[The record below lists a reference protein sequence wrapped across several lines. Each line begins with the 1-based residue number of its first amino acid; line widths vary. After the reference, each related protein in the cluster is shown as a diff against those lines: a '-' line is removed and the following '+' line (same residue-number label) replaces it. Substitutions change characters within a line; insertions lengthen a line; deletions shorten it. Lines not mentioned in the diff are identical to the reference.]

1 MNHRNFSIGLV
12 IAFCLIA
19 ITSSLSVMAESDPPG
34 LIVSSRGQH
43 ASLLEAIQQAEE
55 GDTIEVF
62 GGVHAGPLVV
72 DKTLELIGHDW
83 PVIDGN
89 GVGTVLK
96 LTAPDTIVR
105 GFRIINSGDSLDE
118 ENSGI
123 SGEATGLKIEG
134 NRLENTLFG
143 IYLRDASGSTLKRNH
158 IQSKKLDVPRRGDP
172 IRVWYSHEAE
182 IISNEVEKG
191 RDVVLW
197 YSENLTVSGNTV
209 RDGRYGLHFM
219 YCDDALIKGNL
230 LINNSVGAFLM
241 YSRRLRLEN
250 NTIAFNHG
258 PSGYGVGLKDMDDA
272 LISQNLF
279 FGNRIGAHLDNSP
292 REVDSIG
299 QFEGNVFAFN
309 DIGVNLMPS
318 VRNNQFTRNSFIDN
332 QEQVGISGNG
342 AQAKANSWDM
352 EGTGNYWSDY
362 AGFDVHDDGIGD
374 IPYLSEKLYE
384 NLIGRHPGMRL
395 FIYSPAS
402 DAINFAAEAVP
413 LVKPDTK
420 LIDEKPMME
429 PELVKG
435 APALPRS
442 GSNGLAI
449 ASVIMFAV
457 AIGIIAIPKI
467 TRTR

>member
-1 MNHRNFSIGLV
+1 MKHRVFSIGAAV
-12 IAFCLIA
+12 AISLIA
-19 ITSSLSVMAESDPPG
+19 ISGSLSVMAEDDPTG
-34 LIVSSRGQH
+34 LIVSPHGQYS
-43 ASLLEAIQQAEE
+43 SLLKAIQEAED
-55 GDTIEVF
+55 GDTIEVY
-62 GGVHAGPLVV
+62 GGEHAGPLIVN
-72 DKTLELIGHDW
+72 KSLELIGHDW

-96 LTAPDTIVR
+96 LTAPDTVVR
-105 GFRIINSGDSLDE
+105 GFRILNSGDSLDE

-123 SGEATGLKIEG
+123 SGEAPGLRIEG

-143 IYLRDASGSTLKRNH
+143 IYLRDAAGSIIKDNH
-158 IQSKKLDVPRRGDP
+158 IQSKSLDVPRRGDP
-172 IRVWYSHEAE
+172 IRVWYSNNAE
-182 IISNEVEKG
+182 IISNDIDKG

-197 YSENLTVSGNTV
+197 YSENLTVRGNTV

-219 YCDDALIKGNL
+219 YCDDALIDGNL

-241 YSRRLRLEN
+241 YSRRLRFLN

-272 LISQNLF
+272 FINQNLF
-279 FGNRIGAHLDNSP
+279 FGNRVGAHLDNSP

-299 QFEGNVFAFN
+299 RFEGNVFAFN

-342 AQAKANSWDM
+342 GQAKANSWDI
-352 EGTGNYWSDY
+352 EGIGNYWSDY
-362 AGFDVHDDGIGD
+362 SGFDVLDDGIGD

-384 NLIGRHPGMRL
+384 NLIDRHPGMRL

-402 DAINFAAEAVP
+402 DAINFAAQAVP

-420 LIDEKPMME
+420 LIDEAPLMAPK
-429 PELVKG
+429 LVEG
-435 APALPRS
+435 APSLPQI
-442 GSNGLAI
+442 GSNRLAI
-449 ASVIMFAV
+449 ASVIMIAA

-467 TRTR
+467 NRTW

>member
-1 MNHRNFSIGLV
+1 MNHRKYSIGLV
-12 IAFCLIA
+12 FALCLIA
-19 ITSSLSVMAESDPPG
+19 VTGSLSAMAEADPPG
-34 LIVSSRGQH
+34 LIVSSQGQH
-43 ASLLEAIQQAEE
+43 ASLLEAIQQAAD
-55 GDTIEVF
+55 GDTIEVY
-62 GGVHAGPLVV
+62 GGIHAGPLVV

-89 GVGTVLK
+89 GASTVLA
-96 LTAPDTIVR
+96 LTAPNTIVR

-123 SGEATGLKIEG
+123 SGEAAGLKIEG
-134 NRLENTLFG
+134 NRLENILFG
-143 IYLRDASGSTLKRNH
+143 IYLRDAAGSTLKDNH
-158 IQSKKLDVPRRGDP
+158 IQSKNLDVPRRGDP
-172 IRVWYSHEAE
+172 IRVWYSHNAE

-197 YSENLTVSGNTV
+197 YSENLTVRDNTV

-219 YCDDALIKGNL
+219 YCDDALIEGNL

-292 REVDSIG
+292 REVDSFG
-299 QFEGNVFAFN
+299 RFEGNVFAYN